1 MVIICNGII
10 CKDIGKEFTAGQ
22 GAGEQGPR
30 SATGSASHRRLQIP
44 ARQARSGLLVGR
56 RMPARANVA
65 GLAMLCAAAR
75 EDTPGGSRLAGQA
88 AKPAREPPLPGA
100 TGKPCMGLRILADD
114 RLIPAGGE
122 MR

>member
-22 GAGEQGPR
+22 GAGEQEPR

-65 GLAMLCAAAR
+65 GLAMLCAAAAR
-75 EDTPGGSRLAGQA
+75 RHPGR
-88 AKPAREPPLPGA
+88 
-100 TGKPCMGLRILADD
+100 
-114 RLIPAGGE
+114 IPAGRAGSKARE
-122 MR
+122 GASSPRDDRKALYGTAHPGRRSAYPGGR